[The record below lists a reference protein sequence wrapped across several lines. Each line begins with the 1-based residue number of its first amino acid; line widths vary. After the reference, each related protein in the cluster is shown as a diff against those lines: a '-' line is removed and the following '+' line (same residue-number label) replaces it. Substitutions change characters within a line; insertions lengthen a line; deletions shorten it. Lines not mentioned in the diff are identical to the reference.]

1 MKISNAGIDFI
12 IGFEGF
18 SAKACKCVSTE
29 KHYTIGY
36 GHYGADVK
44 KDDTITREEAR
55 KLLESDL
62 LSFEKKVS
70 KYDSKYDVNQ
80 NEFDALVSFCYNV
93 GNIDTLTAKGTRSR
107 SEISK
112 KMLEYNKSGGA
123 TLKGLTNRRKKE
135 QELFNTPISN
145 KNNSIYYPRYNGTSN
160 NLDIILKAIGVPDK
174 YLLFWYKRKPL
185 AKRNGIHNYMGSLSQ
200 NMKLIELAKNGILKR
215 V

>member
-1 MKISNAGIDFI
+1 MKISKEGLDLIKH
-12 IGFEGF
+12 FEGF
-18 SAKACKCVSTE
+18 SQKACKCVETE
-29 KHYTIGY
+29 KYYTIGY
-36 GHYGADVK
+36 GHYGPDVK
-44 KDDTITREEAR
+44 PDDTMTRAQAE
-55 KLLESDL
+55 KLLKSDI
-62 LSFEKKVS
+62 SSYEKKVD
-70 KYDSKYDVNQ
+70 KYNKVYGFNQ

-93 GNIDTLTAKGTRSR
+93 GNIDTLTDKGTRTR

-123 TLKGLTNRRKKE
+123 VLKGLTNRRKKE
-135 QELFNTPISN
+135 QELFNAPLSN
-145 KNNSIYYPRYNGTSN
+145 KNNSIYYTRYNGTSN
-160 NLDIILKAIGVPDK
+160 NLDIILKSIGVPDK